1 MRCPMAI
8 STIMTFCAGTD
19 RACDVGTITHV
30 HLFKVA
36 NNVLTI
42 DIEQGQH
49 YELLVPADKDSRG
62 LWHRENLQ
70 ASEPVPEFKH
80 HIDPF
85 VATGFYSL
93 GVFQGTNNAT
103 TATLRRLAGG
113 DRIAVCRIDPPENIQ
128 GTAWLALPWSRA
140 SAQVWNQ
147 PLDDAPSIPLPWVT
161 CFLSMMF
168 LQWAKNSQE
177 KNIPFGIVQKI
188 VKASL
193 LTDTVL
199 WIALGV
205 YILEDST
212 VEDGTRGNET
222 MGAYFGLFF
231 ATLLIKYLHIE
242 FPENPYV
249 HVGLGFAALFTSA
262 LYVSTLFLWIWA
274 LRFMCFPDDFQ
285 LQPQTKVVKK
295 HHIGQLA
302 F

>member
-36 NNVLTI
+36 ENVLTI
-42 DIEQGQH
+42 NIEKGQH

-62 LWHRENLQ
+62 LWHRENLR
-70 ASEPVPEFKH
+70 ASEALPEFKH
-80 HIDPF
+80 RVDPF
-85 VATGFYSL
+85 VTTGFYSL
-93 GVFQGTNNAT
+93 GVFTGTDNAT
-103 TATLRRLAGG
+103 TAILRRLGGG
-113 DRIAVCRIDPPENIQ
+113 DRIAVCRIDPPETIQ

-168 LQWAKNSQE
+168 LQWAKNNQE
-177 KNIPFGIVQKI
+177 QNLPFGMVEKI

-212 VEDGTRGNET
+212 LEEGTRGNET
-222 MGAYFGLFF
+222 MGAYFGLFL

-242 FPENPYV
+242 YPSNILV
-249 HVGLGFAALFTSA
+249 NVGLGFAALFTSS
-262 LYVSTLFLWIWA
+262 LYVSTLFLWILA
-274 LRFMCFPDDFQ
+274 LRFVCVRDETPEKPTPKQ
-285 LQPQTKVVKK
+285 NQ
-295 HHIGQLA
+295 IGQLA